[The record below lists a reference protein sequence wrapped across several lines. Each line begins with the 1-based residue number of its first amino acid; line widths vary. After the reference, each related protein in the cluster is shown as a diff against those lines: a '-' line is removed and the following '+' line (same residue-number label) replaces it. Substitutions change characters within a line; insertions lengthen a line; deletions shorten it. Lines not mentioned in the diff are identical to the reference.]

1 MIPGSIAVGEALLL
15 LKIGFLVLL
24 YLFIW
29 RVVRTASKDLRGG
42 ASQESMILA
51 PQNAAE
57 QKRRQRDR
65 ERGKVK
71 TAGKLV
77 VLASPALRTGEEH
90 TIDSGPLLVGRE
102 GENDIPLVHDEF
114 TSSRHARFEPR
125 RDGVW
130 LEDMGST
137 NGTFVNGVRLTEPRK
152 LSSGDVIRVG
162 ETDLRFER

>member
-1 MIPGSIAVGEALLL
+1 MIPASVAVGEVLLL

-29 RVVRTASKDLRGG
+29 RVVKTASRDLRG

-65 ERGKVK
+65 ERGRVK
-71 TAGKLV
+71 AAGKLV
-77 VLASPALRTGEEH
+77 VVSSPALRTGEEH

-102 GENDIPLVHDEF
+102 GENDIPLVRDEF
-114 TSSRHARFEPR
+114 SSGRHARVEPR

-130 LEDMGST
+130 VEDMGST
-137 NGTFVNGVRLTEPRK
+137 NGTYVNGVRLTKPRK

>member
-1 MIPGSIAVGEALLL
+1 MIAASVAVSEVLLL

-29 RVVRTASKDLRGG
+29 RVVKTASRDLRG

-65 ERGKVK
+65 ERGRIKA
-71 TAGKLV
+71 AGKLV
-77 VLASPALRTGEEH
+77 VVSSPALSSGEEH
-90 TIDSGPLLVGRE
+90 TIDSGPLLLGRAA
-102 GENDIPLVHDEF
+102 ENDLPLLRDEF
-114 TSSRHARFEPR
+114 SSGQHARVEPR

-130 LEDMGST
+130 IEDMGST
-137 NGTFVNGVRLTEPRK
+137 NGTFVNGVRLTSPRK

>member
-1 MIPGSIAVGEALLL
+1 MISASVAVGEVLLL

-29 RVVRTASKDLRGG
+29 RVVKTASRDLRG

-65 ERGKVK
+65 ERGRVK
-71 TAGKLV
+71 AVGKLV
-77 VLASPALRTGEEH
+77 VVSSPALRTGDEH
-90 TIDSGPLLVGRE
+90 AIDSGPLLVGRE
-102 GENDIPLVHDEF
+102 GENDIALVRDEF
-114 TSSRHARFEPR
+114 SSGRHARVEPR

-130 LEDMGST
+130 VEDIGST
-137 NGTFVNGVRLTEPRK
+137 NGTYVNGVRLTEPRK

>member
-1 MIPGSIAVGEALLL
+1 MIPASVAVGEVLLL

-29 RVVRTASKDLRGG
+29 RVVKTASRDLRG

-71 TAGKLV
+71 AAGKLV
-77 VLASPALRTGEEH
+77 VVSSPALRTGEKH

-102 GENDIPLVHDEF
+102 GENDIPLARDEF
-114 TSSRHARFEPR
+114 SSGRHARFEPR

-130 LEDMGST
+130 VEDVGST
-137 NGTFVNGVRLTEPRK
+137 NGTYVNGVRLTSPKK

>member
-1 MIPGSIAVGEALLL
+1 MMIGSVAVGEALLL

-29 RVVRTASKDLRGG
+29 RVVRTASRDLRGG

-65 ERGKVK
+65 ERGRVK
-71 TAGKLV
+71 AAGKLV
-77 VLASPALRTGEEH
+77 VVSSPALRTGETH

-102 GENDIPLVHDEF
+102 GENDIALGHDEF
-114 TSSRHARFEPR
+114 SSSRHARVEPR

-130 LEDMGST
+130 VEDMGST
-137 NGTFVNGVRLTEPRK
+137 NGTYVNGVRLTKPRK